1 MMKRGEVWLV
11 NLDPTIGSEIRK
23 TRPAVIIS
31 SDLVGILPLKVI
43 VPLTEWKDR
52 YESAPWM
59 VRVDPDDQ
67 NGLSKSSTAD
77 SLQIRSVSHQR
88 LVRKLGIVQPVQVA
102 QIVQAVVNVLQR

>member
-1 MMKRGEVWLV
+1 MKRGEVWLV

-31 SDLVGILPLKVI
+31 SDLIGILPLKVI
-43 VPLTEWKDR
+43 VPLTEWKGR

-77 SLQIRSVSHQR
+77 GLQIRSVSHQR
-88 LVRKLGIVQPVQVA
+88 LVRKLGILQPVQVA